1 MAFGSGYTAVN
12 FFLFAR
18 FQQLQ
23 GEMKMMYSY
32 KKLSVWQRAMDLAVL
47 VYQLTQNFPKSEM
60 FNLVDQM
67 RRAAVS
73 IVSNIAEGRSR
84 GTDAEFIHFLYV
96 SRGSCTELETQIL
109 LSDHLGYLTEENRER
124 ACEICDEINRKL
136 SKLITSIKA

>member
-1 MAFGSGYTAVN
+1 M
-12 FFLFAR
+12 
-18 FQQLQ
+18 Q

-32 KKLSVWQRAMDLAVL
+32 KKLSVWQSAMNLAVL

-73 IVSNIAEGRSR
+73 IASNIAEGRSR
-84 GTDAEFIHFLYV
+84 GTDAEFVHFLYV

-109 LSDHLGYLTEENRER
+109 LSDRLGYLTEDTSEKASEL
-124 ACEICDEINRKL
+124 CDEINRKL
-136 SKLITSIKA
+136 SRLITSIKA

>member
-1 MAFGSGYTAVN
+1 M
-12 FFLFAR
+12 
-18 FQQLQ
+18 Q

-32 KKLSVWQRAMDLAVL
+32 KKLSVWQSAMNLAVL

-73 IVSNIAEGRSR
+73 IASNIAEGRSR
-84 GTDAEFIHFLYV
+84 GTDAEFVHFLYV

-109 LSDHLGYLTEENRER
+109 LSNRLGYLTEDTSEKASEL
-124 ACEICDEINRKL
+124 CDEINRKL
-136 SKLITSIKA
+136 SRLITSIKA